1 MMARAREHLQ
11 NAPIVEAVI
20 DFRVSRQEQVSAG
33 TFADI
38 GSSIGKQYKQ
48 TGSIQ
53 SLQTRFG
60 IDDGKL
66 LEPWQMQT
74 DIGWRYQ
81 TAREIGQFRTDG
93 FTFSRIAPYTTWKE
107 VSDEAFRL
115 WKIYVDAAKP
125 REVSRVAVR
134 YINRMQLTAV
144 KDLGEYLEAPPQ
156 LPDPIPQVIR
166 EFLTRVNVRDDK
178 RIASAVIVQA
188 LEPTMDQETIS
199 LLLDIDAFRE
209 VKEAPDDPALLS
221 IFEQL
226 RELKNAIFF
235 ASITEKIVEK
245 YA

>member
-38 GSSIGKQYKQ
+38 GSSIGKRYTQS
-48 TGSIQ
+48 GPIQ

-60 IDDGKL
+60 IDNGKL

-81 TAREIGQFRTDG
+81 TVKEIAQFRMDG
-93 FTFSRIAPYTTWKE
+93 FTFSRIAPYTTWTE
-107 VSDEAFRL
+107 VSNEAFRL
-115 WKIYVDAAKP
+115 WKVYVDAAKP

-134 YINRMQLTAV
+134 YINRMQLTAG
-144 KDLGEYLEAPPQ
+144 KDLRDYLEAPPQ
-156 LPDPIPQVIR
+156 LPEPIPQTIR
-166 EFLTRVNVRDDK
+166 EFLARVYVHDDK
-178 RIASAVIVQA
+178 RIASAVIVTA
-188 LEPTMDQETIS
+188 LEPTMDPDAIS

-209 VKEAPDDPALLS
+209 VKEAPDDPVILS
-221 IFEQL
+221 VFEQL
-226 RELKNAIFF
+226 RQLKNAIFF
-235 ASITEKIVEK
+235 ASITEEIVEK